1 MPYVYPFD
9 MHIEPKMTDRIPY
22 KGRSLDFFPSGD
34 GWMVEIIDS
43 HGRRSIT
50 KARALERA
58 INAAYQ
64 KIDEEE
70 AVIASRISQL
80 TCK

>member
-1 MPYVYPFD
+1 MD
-9 MHIEPKMTDRIPY
+9 I
-22 KGRSLDFFPSGD
+22 FPSGD

-50 KARALERA
+50 KAQALERA
-58 INAAYQ
+58 VNAAYQ

-70 AVIASRISQL
+70 AVNASRTSQL
-80 TCK
+80 TGN